1 MMTGMLIAIGNEVR
15 KGLLHAWAE
24 RVQILIELPLFIG
37 FTLLLGPLL
46 GAGDQIARGS
56 LRWSLEPGRMSI
68 LVVWMVPFLFFYLQ
82 VAKMFW
88 RLLGE
93 IQAGTLEQVYL
104 SPLPSW
110 LLAAAGRVV
119 AALAETAAVVA
130 ALYAAVR
137 LLVPLHIGWRTAAA
151 LPLVLLVLAVV
162 GYSLL
167 IGGLTLVWKRIEMLV
182 EAQGIAVW
190 VLSATALP
198 LLAVPGWMATAGR
211 LVPITPG
218 LASLDG
224 LLLAGQPA
232 ISLWGTG
239 GLAWMLATAAGW
251 LLAGILAFAP
261 AEPWRQV
268 GLQLHQPQQRVQRR
282 PIQGAQRLAGQSRL
296 DHQEPAAIQRPL
308 PQQRRDRV
316 APLAQ
321 QRQRVGRPCRP

>member
-1 MMTGMLIAIGNEVR
+1 M
-15 KGLLHAWAE
+15 
-24 RVQILIELPLFIG
+24 
-37 FTLLLGPLL
+37 
-46 GAGDQIARGS
+46 
-56 LRWSLEPGRMSI
+56 
-68 LVVWMVPFLFFYLQ
+68 
-82 VAKMFW
+82 
-88 RLLGE
+88 
-93 IQAGTLEQVYL
+93 
-104 SPLPSW
+104 
-110 LLAAAGRVV
+110 
-119 AALAETAAVVA
+119 AL
-130 ALYAAVR
+130 
-137 LLVPLHIGWRTAAA
+137 
-151 LPLVLLVLAVV
+151 
-162 GYSLL
+162 
-167 IGGLTLVWKRIEMLV
+167 GLTLVWKRIEMLV

-251 LLAGILAFAP
+251 LLAGILAFAL